1 MIRRTLCAL
10 LLCLFA
16 TPAIAADMDRLFKHV
31 EADIDASNWGEAD
44 RLVTWDA
51 EAWYGGDTHKVWLK
65 SEGEWDDGKLENSE
79 FQLLFSQM
87 LDAFWDAQAGIRFDA
102 QPTSLVYGV
111 VGVHGLAPQFIETDI
126 ALFLSEDGDAHL
138 RLEGDLDIHLTQRLR
153 LTPFVETDLF
163 FQDVDER
170 HRAQGLATL
179 ETGLQL
185 AYEVKREIA
194 PYIELNYET
203 GLGGTRS
210 LLRQE
215 GEAEDALTL
224 RAGLHF
230 WFN

>member
-1 MIRRTLCAL
+1 MIRQLLYAL
-10 LLCLFA
+10 LFCLPA
-16 TPAIAADMDRLFKHV
+16 TVAVAADMDRLFKHV
-31 EADIDASNWGEAD
+31 EADIDGSNWGEAD
-44 RLVTWDA
+44 QLLTWDA

-65 SEGEWDDGKLENSE
+65 SEGEWEDGTLESAE
-79 FQLLFSQM
+79 FQLLVSQM
-87 LDAFWDAQAGIRFDA
+87 LNAFWDGQAGIRFDA

-126 ALFLSEDGDAHL
+126 ALFLSEGGDAHL

-153 LTPFVETDLF
+153 LTPFVESELF
-163 FQDVDER
+163 FQDVEER
-170 HRAQGLATL
+170 HRAQGFATL

-185 AYEVKREIA
+185 AYEIQREIA
-194 PYIELNYET
+194 PYMELNYET
-203 GLGGTRS
+203 GLGATRG
-210 LLRQE
+210 LMRQE

>member
-1 MIRRTLCAL
+1 
-10 LLCLFA
+10 
-16 TPAIAADMDRLFKHV
+16 MDRLFKHV

-65 SEGEWDDGKLENSE
+65 SEGEWDDGKLENAE
-79 FQLLFSQM
+79 FQLLISQM
-87 LDAFWDAQAGIRFDA
+87 LDAFWNAQAGIRFDA

-138 RLEGDLDIHLTQRLR
+138 RLEGDLDIHLTQRMR

-163 FQDVDER
+163 FQDIDER

-210 LLRQE
+210 LLRQD